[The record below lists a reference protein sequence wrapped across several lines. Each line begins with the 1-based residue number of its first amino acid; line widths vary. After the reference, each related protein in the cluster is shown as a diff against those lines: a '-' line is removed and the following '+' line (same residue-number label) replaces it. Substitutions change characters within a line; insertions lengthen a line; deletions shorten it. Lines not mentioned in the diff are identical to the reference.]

1 MTRRQAAYTGINRYA
16 DNASLNSAPAGSGD
30 ILYGVVRSIELVS
43 GFAKHPNNMLNPARS
58 ARWTAL
64 LPQGCRLA

>member
-1 MTRRQAAYTGINRYA
+1 LQI
-16 DNASLNSAPAGSGD
+16 ASSVGRC
-30 ILYGVVRSIELVS
+30 V
-43 GFAKHPNNMLNPARS
+43 GFTKHPNNMLNPARF